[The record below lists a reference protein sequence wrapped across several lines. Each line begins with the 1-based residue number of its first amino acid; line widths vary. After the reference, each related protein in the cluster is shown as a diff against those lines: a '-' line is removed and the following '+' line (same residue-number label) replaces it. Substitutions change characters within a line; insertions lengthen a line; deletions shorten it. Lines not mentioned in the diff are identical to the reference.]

1 MACACAL
8 IVGASLP
15 SADALTGDILFDG
28 TWETPDPESGWAG
41 LHTSFGGGAFAFV
54 KDPPRRG
61 TVAKVTLPGGGA
73 AAIESIYHRR
83 VDLGQTTVYGLAFK
97 FPSDWRVPSDDWGC
111 LIAQLGYPL
120 LKYTNIGL
128 GVGANYV
135 GLEMHTG
142 RIDWNGRT
150 PSASAPATF
159 DLYRAY
165 RQPGGYVIPPSR
177 FKTGLW
183 NLILLEIRWAT
194 DKTGSIRAWHQ
205 VKGEPGWT
213 KTVDMQ
219 NIPTMQWGTGITG
232 AYMGPDGRDR
242 AGEEKEV
249 SDKVGAYRYYGD
261 VPFVVYNDG
270 LLLGTDAGAVAQRLQ
285 GTPFQPVVQR
295 LRPSPIVVG
304 RRYSAPI
311 AVRGGVVPL
320 RWSVTRGTLPPG
332 LRIASKRGIVVGRAR
347 QAGSWRVVLTA
358 EDSLG
363 ARSSRALTLRVV
375 R

>member
-1 MACACAL
+1 L
-8 IVGASLP
+8 LP
-15 SADALTGDILFDG
+15 SADARSGDILFDG
-28 TWETPDPESGWAG
+28 TWETPNPETGWAG
-41 LHTSFGGGAFAFV
+41 LHASFGGGAYAFV

-61 TVAKVTLPGGGA
+61 TVARVMLPEGGD
-73 AAIESIYHRR
+73 AAIEAIYHRR

-97 FPSDWRVPSDDWGC
+97 FPSGWRAPSDDWGC
-111 LIAQLGYPL
+111 LIAQFGYPL

-142 RIDWNGRT
+142 FIDWNGRT
-150 PSASAPATF
+150 PSASAPADF
-159 DLYRAY
+159 DLYRSY

-194 DKTGSIRAWHQ
+194 DRTGSIRAWHQ
-205 VKGEPGWT
+205 VEGESGWT

-232 AYMGPDGRDR
+232 AYMGADGRDR

-249 SDKVGAYRYYGD
+249 SDKVGAYRYDGD
-261 VPFVVYNDG
+261 APFVVYNDG
-270 LLLGTDAGAVAQRLQ
+270 ILLGTDAGAVAQRLQ
-285 GTPFQPVVQR
+285 GVPFQPVVQR

-304 RRYSAPI
+304 RRSSAPLT
-311 AVRGGVVPL
+311 ARGGVLPL
-320 RWSVTRGTLPPG
+320 RWSVSRGSLPPG
-332 LRIASKRGIVVGRAR
+332 LRLAAGKGLVIGRAK
-347 QAGSWRVVLTA
+347 QAGKWPLVLTA
-358 EDSLG
+358 QDALG
-363 ARSSRALTLRVV
+363 ARSSRAVTLRVV